1 MKDATVVKD
10 TLVGEGGGPKTTVRR
25 DPPRPDGGAEA
36 ARRRKKLITLTRPW
50 LLLTPSLLVLAGLL
64 LWPLIQVGKLSLQD
78 YEVKF
83 GGGTGTFTG
92 FDHYSDLLGSDLL
105 WQTVLPNTVFFAVA
119 CVGLTVA
126 LGTLVALLLNRLGP
140 TWRLICSI
148 AILAAWA
155 MPAVTGTYVWIW
167 LFQPQDGMVSQI
179 AGAVG
184 LIDPETTNWFTE
196 RGPFYAIATLNVI
209 HHGFPFVA
217 ITVLAG
223 LMTIPK
229 ELYEAGELDGAG
241 AWQRFWNITVP
252 TIKPVFLVVTI
263 LSTIWDFKVFTQIYL
278 MPGGDGSNPE
288 VYNLGVYSYI
298 EAFAKNDYGA
308 GAAAAVLLTVLL
320 LIITVVYIRT
330 LFRQGEEEL

>member
-1 MKDATVVKD
+1 MKD
-10 TLVGEGGGPKTTVRR
+10 TLVGGGPKEDTT
-25 DPPRPDGGAEA
+25 
-36 ARRRKKLITLTRPW
+36 ARRRPAAPRPEHEAALRKKKLVGLARPW
-50 LLLTPSLLVLAGLL
+50 LLLAPSLLVLAGLL
-64 LWPLIQVGKLSLQD
+64 LWPLIQVGKLSMQD
-78 YEVKF
+78 YAVKF
-83 GGGTGTFTG
+83 GGGVGTYTG
-92 FDHYSDLLGSDLL
+92 FDHYTDLLGSELL
-105 WQTVLPNTVFFAVA
+105 WQTVLPNTAFFAIA

-179 AGAVG
+179 AGSMG

-196 RGPFYAIATLNVI
+196 RGPFYAIATLNVV

-229 ELYEAGELDGAG
+229 ELYEAGELDGAN
-241 AWQRFWNITVP
+241 AWQRFWKITLP

-278 MPGGDGSNPE
+278 MPGGDGSNEE
-288 VYNLGVYSYI
+288 VYNLGVFSYI
-298 EAFAKNDYGA
+298 QAFAKNDYGT
-308 GAAAAVLLTVLL
+308 GAAAAVLLTLL
-320 LIITVVYIRT
+320 LLAITIVYIRT
-330 LFRQGEEEL
+330 LFRQGEEDL